1 MADIV
6 DKATRS
12 RMMAGIRGKD
22 TRPEIQLRR
31 ALHALGLRFR
41 LHAPDVPGRPD
52 IVFPKYRAVI
62 LVHGCFWHRHANCKF
77 ATVPATRPEFWQTK
91 FTSNIARDKRDVA
104 ALLEAGWRVGIV
116 WECALK
122 SAGAAAIAQN
132 VAAWL
137 NGIDHLMELGSPN
150 ADPSLKGK

>member
-22 TRPEIQLRR
+22 TKPELQWRR
-31 ALHALGLRFR
+31 ALHAMGLRFR
-41 LHAPDVPGRPD
+41 LHAPSLPGRPD
-52 IVFPKYRAVI
+52 LVFPKYRAVV
-62 LVHGCFWHRHANCKF
+62 LVHGCFWHRHADCRF
-77 ATVPATRPEFWQTK
+77 ATNPATRPEFWQTK
-91 FTSNIARDKRDVA
+91 FEANIARDKRNVT
-104 ALLEAGWRVGIV
+104 ALLDGGWRVAVV

-122 SAGAAAIAQN
+122 LEGPLAVAQN

-137 NGIDHLMELGSPN
+137 KS
-150 ADPSLKGK
+150 ADGPASAIFMTKGE